1 MIKFKYFF
9 VTDVRSLGFLNTI
22 YNQNNNVKVVTLP
35 PVQTGRGRKLT
46 PNPVQTFC
54 EDNNISFIY
63 YDDNA
68 IYEDMEYGIVASFSK
83 IFTNKF
89 LTTNSDLFNIHLSL
103 LPKYKGPTP
112 VETAILNLEN
122 ESGYTVFKINND
134 VDTGDIIFQKT
145 LNIHKKY

>member
-9 VTDVRSLGFLNTI
+9 GTDKRSVGFLNTV

-68 IYEDMEYGIVASFSK
+68 IYNDMEYGIVASFSK
-83 IFTNKF
+83 IFSENWVQEIGGG
-89 LTTNSDLFNIHLSL
+89 D
-103 LPKYKGPTP
+103 
-112 VETAILNLEN
+112 NLRP
-122 ESGYTVFKINND
+122 F
-134 VDTGDIIFQKT
+134 
-145 LNIHKKY
+145 HR